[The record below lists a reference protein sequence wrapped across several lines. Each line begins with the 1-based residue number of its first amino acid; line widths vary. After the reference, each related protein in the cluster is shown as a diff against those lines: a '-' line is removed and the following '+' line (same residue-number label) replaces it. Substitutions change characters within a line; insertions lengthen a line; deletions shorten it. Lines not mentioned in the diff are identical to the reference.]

1 MEWDLFNDKI
11 QKVNAVTTDEAGG
24 LPYPL
29 DPDDRVLRWT
39 NFLKSPTIPSLV
51 DLKPPSETV
60 MARIPLLGFDNPFAK
75 YQKISDEDT
84 DAILLGLLKNIYH
97 AFDYRKEN
105 ETYDVLAK
113 SAQGDL
119 LTQIYLEARRSLEL
133 KNQGGAKV
141 KIKEVTIVTNEM
153 ENLKDEIGF
162 KTRCTWNASG
172 TVGHWGHIH
181 TRKNKYEALV
191 TVKAIDG
198 TWKITGLEML
208 NEERL

>member
-1 MEWDLFNDKI
+1 L
-11 QKVNAVTTDEAGG
+11 T
-24 LPYPL
+24 
-29 DPDDRVLRWT
+29 
-39 NFLKSPTIPSLV
+39 
-51 DLKPPSETV
+51 
-60 MARIPLLGFDNPFAK
+60 RIPLLGFDNPFAK

-84 DAILLGLLKNIYH
+84 QAILLGLLKNIYH

-113 SAQGDL
+113 SAQGDI

-141 KIKEVTIVTNEM
+141 KIKEVSIVKSDAQ
-153 ENLKDEIGF
+153 NLKDEIGF
-162 KTRCTWNASG
+162 KARTVWNASG

-181 TRKNKYEALV
+181 TRKNKYEAMLTV
-191 TVKAIDG
+191 TDIDG
-198 TWKITGLEML
+198 TRTITGLAML